1 MRALAIGLFGAASI
15 ALAGTA
21 AAQPKDVAITAI
33 VEHPALDAVR
43 DGVKQGLADLG
54 YREGADVAFAY
65 ESAQGNPATAAQIA
79 RQFVGDAPDVIVAI
93 STPSAQ
99 AVAAA
104 TKDIPVVFSAVT
116 DPIAA
121 ALVASLDVPG
131 ANVTGVSD
139 MAPIAD
145 HVQLIHDI
153 TPEVKRVGVLYN
165 PGEANSVSSVAALKE
180 AATGAG
186 IEIVEAPANRS
197 ADVQA
202 AARALVGKVD
212 AIYVPTDNTIVS
224 ALESAVGVANEAK
237 LPLYAADTDSVARG
251 ALAAVGF
258 NYFDVGVQTATLVD
272 QVLKGVDAGRIP
284 VVFASG
290 TDLHVNVA
298 TARAIG
304 LEVPQLILDR
314 ASKIVGE

>member
-1 MRALAIGLFGAASI
+1 MRALAIGLFGAAAI
-15 ALAGTA
+15 AAAGTA
-21 AAQPKDVAITAI
+21 AAQPKEVAITAI

-43 DGVKQGLADLG
+43 DGIKKGLADLG
-54 YREGADVAFAY
+54 YREGADIVFAY

-121 ALVASLDVPG
+121 QLVASLDIPG
-131 ANVTGVSD
+131 ANVTGISD

-153 TPEVKRVGVLYN
+153 SPDAKRLGVLYN
-165 PGEANSVSSVAALKE
+165 PGEANSVSSLAALKE
-180 AATGAG
+180 AAISAG
-186 IEIVEAPANRS
+186 IDVVEAPANKS

-224 ALESAVGVANEAK
+224 ALESAVGVAREAK

-258 NYFDVGVQTATLVD
+258 NYFDVGVQTATIVD
-272 QVLKGVDAGRIP
+272 EVLKGTDPGRIP

-290 TDLHVNVA
+290 TDLQVNLA
-298 TARAIG
+298 TAKAIG
-304 LEVPQLILDR
+304 VEVPQQVLERAAKIL
-314 ASKIVGE
+314 E